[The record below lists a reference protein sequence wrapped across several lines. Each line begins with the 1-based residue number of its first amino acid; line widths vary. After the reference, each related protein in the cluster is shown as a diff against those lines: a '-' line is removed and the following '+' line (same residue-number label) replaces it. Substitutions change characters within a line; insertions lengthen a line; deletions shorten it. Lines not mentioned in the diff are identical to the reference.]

1 GDEGV
6 VVVDT
11 GGAAMRDKVLAA
23 IRQLS
28 TNTIRWIINTHQDA
42 DHTGGNAT
50 MSQAGMTVNGN
61 PAAIVAHEKVLAR
74 MSDAAR
80 PSTEWPLNTYF
91 EDTRDFFF
99 NGEAIFL
106 YHFPS
111 GHTDGDTFVY
121 FRGSDVLV
129 AGDIF
134 LTTTF
139 PVIDTKAGGGVD
151 GFINSL
157 NKMLDIAV
165 PKYLQEGGT
174 YVIPGHGRVGDEAD
188 ILEYRDMIVIIRDR
202 IQDRVKRGMTIDQV
216 KAAQPT
222 LD

>member
-1 GDEGV
+1 
-6 VVVDT
+6 
-11 GGAAMRDKVLAA
+11 
-23 IRQLS
+23 
-28 TNTIRWIINTHQDA
+28 
-42 DHTGGNAT
+42 
-50 MSQAGMTVNGN
+50 MTVNGN

-74 MSDAAR
+74 MQSSR

-91 EDTRDFFF
+91 EETRDFFF

-106 YHFPS
+106 YHPPP

-129 AGDIF
+129 SGDLF
-134 LTTTF
+134 MTTTF
-139 PVIDTKAGGGVD
+139 PALDSKSGGGVE
-151 GFINSL
+151 GFVSGL

-188 ILEYRDMIVIIRDR
+188 LLEYRDMIVIVRDR
-202 IQDRVKRGMTIDQV
+202 IQDMIKRGLTLDQV
-216 KAAQPT
+216 KAEKPA
-222 LD
+222 LDYDSRYGDSTAFIEAVYRDLSQKR